1 MNSAYDKNS
10 RKLLLFTGFGYQ
22 DSVSECRSKPYYK
35 DTKKM
40 VPVQH
45 FRDVLFLLSKEEEDT
60 VTFFRKR
67 HSE

>member
-1 MNSAYDKNS
+1 MIKIAASCSFS
-10 RKLLLFTGFGYQ
+10 RSL
-22 DSVSECRSKPYYK
+22 DIRIHKPYYK